1 MSVAVHIEETSST
14 LTGGRLKCEELEE
27 LCAEAKPIVLVGERL
42 LTAQAMRLLMRID
55 RDLREA
61 RCQMN
66 QDWFRRLMRVRGR
79 EVSQLR
85 RRWEKIHPA
94 PALQLGRLR
103 RRYHAYIA
111 RYLHEPPTAIPKP
124 TDTHRF

>member
-14 LTGGRLKCEELEE
+14 LTGGRLKCKELEE
-27 LCAEAKPIVLVGERL
+27 LCAEAKPLVGERL
-42 LTAQAMRLLMRID
+42 LTAHAMRLLMRID

-79 EVSQLR
+79 AVSQLR

-94 PALQLGRLR
+94 LALQLGRLR
-103 RRYHAYIA
+103 
-111 RYLHEPPTAIPKP
+111 
-124 TDTHRF
+124 

>member
-14 LTGGRLKCEELEE
+14 GASGRLKCEELEE
-27 LCAEAKPIVLVGERL
+27 LCAEAKPIVLVGQRL

-66 QDWFRRLMRVRGR
+66 QDWFRRLMRVRR
-79 EVSQLR
+79 RVALRLR
-85 RRWEKIHPA
+85 RRWEKIDPA
-94 PALQLGRLR
+94 PQLPLGTLR
-103 RRYHAYIA
+103 GSISPI
-111 RYLHEPPTAIPKP
+111 L
-124 TDTHRF
+124 

>member
-27 LCAEAKPIVLVGERL
+27 LCAEAKPIVLVGQRL
-42 LTAQAMRLLMRID
+42 LTAQAMRLLMRSD

-61 RCQMN
+61 RCQVN

-79 EVSQLR
+79 AVSQLR
-85 RRWEKIHPA
+85 RRWEKIQPV
-94 PALQLGRLR
+94 PALRSTTQVALAEHG
-103 RRYHAYIA
+103 
-111 RYLHEPPTAIPKP
+111 
-124 TDTHRF
+124 

>member
-14 LTGGRLKCEELEE
+14 LTGDRLKCEELEE

-79 EVSQLR
+79 AVSREFGEERSHDFADAGKRFTQLQR
-85 RRWEKIHPA
+85 CNWAAFGGDITLKSRDIFMSP
-94 PALQLGRLR
+94 RL
-103 RRYHAYIA
+103 
-111 RYLHEPPTAIPKP
+111 L
-124 TDTHRF
+124 